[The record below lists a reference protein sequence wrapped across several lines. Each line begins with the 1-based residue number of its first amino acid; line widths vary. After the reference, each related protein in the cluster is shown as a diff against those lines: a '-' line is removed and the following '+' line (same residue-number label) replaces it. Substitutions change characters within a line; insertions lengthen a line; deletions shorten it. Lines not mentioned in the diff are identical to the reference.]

1 MTDDIWRQDDDEPG
15 TGGGRRQPGRYESEM
30 NEFDDEEFGGPL
42 FGDDSGGVSTAG
54 ARSSGDDTSGLSLT
68 DTTGSM
74 PHWTEEATGAVP
86 TIEPAGEESGD
97 DGLDV
102 WSTFTT
108 DSPVWKEGD
117 SVDRPSGVVARK
129 QAEQPADPTGELSW
143 EDDPSGDTEVD
154 DAALGDVVTGDS
166 PTVAASSGDVDAVDA
181 AMATTATDAVAGDEA
196 DAPREPAR
204 ITIGTDPSG
213 MPRRPEPSR
222 RGGAPQR
229 PPSAMAEPGVSDKR
243 NLPLAAAVGVG
254 LAAAFLLLVRWRP
267 LGALVFVTVALAL
280 AGWEYFGKVSEKGY
294 RPAIA
299 PGLAAIVAAPLTAY
313 WVGEA
318 GLPLVVV
325 LAFMASSTSFI
336 GARGLESGPMPNM
349 AITSLGITWIGI
361 MGAYA
366 ALMLDWSNFGGG
378 TPWGTDTLVITACG
392 IVANDVG
399 AYFVGSAFGRTPLR
413 RWISPGKSVEGA
425 IGGAVLTLL
434 VMVIF
439 SLQDTFDTW
448 SEMSDVLWLG
458 VVISIFS
465 ARVFA
470 PLM

>member
-299 PGLAAIVAAPLTAY
+299 PGLAAIVAAPLT
-313 WVGEA
+313 G
-318 GLPLVVV
+318 
-325 LAFMASSTSFI
+325 
-336 GARGLESGPMPNM
+336 
-349 AITSLGITWIGI
+349 
-361 MGAYA
+361 
-366 ALMLDWSNFGGG
+366 
-378 TPWGTDTLVITACG
+378 
-392 IVANDVG
+392 
-399 AYFVGSAFGRTPLR
+399 
-413 RWISPGKSVEGA
+413 
-425 IGGAVLTLL
+425 
-434 VMVIF
+434 
-439 SLQDTFDTW
+439 Q
-448 SEMSDVLWLG
+448 
-458 VVISIFS
+458 
-465 ARVFA
+465 
-470 PLM
+470 